1 MVWKIHFRLEFASPE
16 SILIRRWGKWD
27 TSSTQ
32 LQRTAPFASA
42 FPSSPSR
49 KFCSALNLLKTKCI
63 YLRKKKKK
71 GEGKRK
77 KKKPRQNSNPSWY
90 FYSAFNDMM
99 VSHGILS
106 ALGLKPGG
114 SLLLLMPFYEGQSA
128 CGKAVSEGKGWPRAP
143 EQGDCTCRSRWNG
156 ITGAVGTGG
165 ASWCQDLGNRENSL
179 LIFN

>member
-1 MVWKIHFRLEFASPE
+1 MGHIIHAAPE
-16 SILIRRWGKWD
+16 NGSFCLCFSLFPFQKVLL
-27 TSSTQ
+27 SSE
-32 LQRTAPFASA
+32 LVKNKMHLF
-42 FPSSPSR
+42 
-49 KFCSALNLLKTKCI
+49 KE
-63 YLRKKKKK
+63 KKKK

-106 ALGLKPGG
+106 VLGLKPGG
-114 SLLLLMPFYEGQSA
+114 SLPLLMPFYEGQSA